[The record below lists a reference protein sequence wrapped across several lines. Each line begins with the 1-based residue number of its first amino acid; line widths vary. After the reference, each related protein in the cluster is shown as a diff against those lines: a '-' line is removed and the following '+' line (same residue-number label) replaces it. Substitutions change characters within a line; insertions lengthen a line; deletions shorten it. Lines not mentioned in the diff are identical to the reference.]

1 VGEGLACHAI
11 KGQLRKATLDGRV
24 KKAMNDLIKYA
35 STLNSEMQPEEYY
48 FDAYKGRITAARHV
62 A

>member
-1 VGEGLACHAI
+1 MGEGLAGHVI

-24 KKAMNDLIKYA
+24 KKAVNDMSKDA

-48 FDAYKGRITAARHV
+48 FDAYKGRNTAARHV